1 MTSKQT
7 ILKEMIQRIQ
17 TVYLLI
23 SAILLIVCSA
33 MPLAAYQPTAV
44 ESPTL
49 LYNLCTINGA
59 SGEWSFS
66 SCGLLAILLATVVT
80 SILNIFGYKNRKRQM
95 NRCLIAIILLVVW
108 HALFIYLLNTV
119 APENSW
125 PEIRYTALLPFIAI
139 FLQWLAR
146 IGIKR
151 DDDLIKSMD
160 RIR

>member
-1 MTSKQT
+1 
-7 ILKEMIQRIQ
+7 
-17 TVYLLI
+17 
-23 SAILLIVCSA
+23 
-33 MPLAAYQPTAV
+33 
-44 ESPTL
+44 
-49 LYNLCTINGA
+49 
-59 SGEWSFS
+59 
-66 SCGLLAILLATVVT
+66 
-80 SILNIFGYKNRKRQM
+80 M

-139 FLQWLAR
+139 ILQWLAR